1 MSEHATTR
9 RTMIGMTGTG
19 VLSAVAIGVL
29 GNVPAL
35 ARSPGKARGVAAGQS
50 DIDILNV
57 ALGLELEAIEAY
69 QIGAESGLLQKP
81 VLDLALIFQ
90 SQHKGHRDALV
101 GTIRQLGGN
110 PVDAKSRADYII
122 SLNIAAIKSQAD
134 ILKLAQVHELGAAN
148 AYIGVM
154 PSLGSKELTQVCAK
168 IAADEAAHWSLLT
181 SALGETL
188 PNTAF
193 MFG

>member
-1 MSEHATTR
+1 M
-9 RTMIGMTGTG
+9 
-19 VLSAVAIGVL
+19 
-29 GNVPAL
+29 
-35 ARSPGKARGVAAGQS
+35 
-50 DIDILNV
+50 
-57 ALGLELEAIEAY
+57 
-69 QIGAESGLLQKP
+69 
-81 VLDLALIFQ
+81 LDLALVFQ
-90 SQHKGHRDALV
+90 SQHKGHRDALI

>member
-35 ARSPGKARGVAAGQS
+35 ARSSGKAKGVAAGQS

-81 VLDLALIFQ
+81 VLDLALVFQ
-90 SQHKGHRDALV
+90 SQHKGHRDALI
-101 GTIRQLGGN
+101 GTIRQLGGS
-110 PVDAKSRADYII
+110 PVDAKSRADYMI

-134 ILKLAQVHELGAAN
+134 ILKLAQSHELGAAN

-154 PSLGSKELTQVCAK
+154 PSLGSKQLTQVCAK